1 MLSVLRVVLEAAAA
15 PPVVK
20 AGLIAIANVS
30 VNFP

>member
-1 MLSVLRVVLEAAAA
+1 VLEADAA